1 MSDRQLRVIGQRR
14 SNADHNNVNQRAEP
28 VQMFDAGWTIDVLGM
43 TGSRRDPTVQ
53 RLADLP
59 HNHQIVHH
67 PVPQRAEQIRPGLR
81 QMLLSCTKKLDEA
94 LPRIG
99 RSKFAIGEAA
109 ELHDKFGL
117 TSNKCYY
124 RPLDPKNPSDF

>member
-53 RLADLP
+53 RLARYPRSYAAPL
-59 HNHQIVHH
+59 
-67 PVPQRAEQIRPGLR
+67 
-81 QMLLSCTKKLDEA
+81 
-94 LPRIG
+94 LPR
-99 RSKFAIGEAA
+99 
-109 ELHDKFGL
+109 
-117 TSNKCYY
+117 
-124 RPLDPKNPSDF
+124 